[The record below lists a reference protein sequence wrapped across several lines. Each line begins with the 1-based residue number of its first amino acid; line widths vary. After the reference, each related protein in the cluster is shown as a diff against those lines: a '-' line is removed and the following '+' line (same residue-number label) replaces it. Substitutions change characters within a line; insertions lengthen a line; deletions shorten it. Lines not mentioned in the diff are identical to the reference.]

1 MRGKRFLAF
10 LVIAV
15 VLLCGC
21 GSSSDKQKVNEDRKT
36 DKIQIGMAFDSFV
49 IERWVRDRD
58 VFVSTATKLGADV
71 NVQNANGDVQEQ
83 ISQIEYFIEKNMD
96 VIVVVAVDCEKL
108 TPVMQKAKKVGIR
121 TICYDR
127 LVSNANA
134 DLYISF
140 DNVKVGTLIANAL
153 QEALP
158 DGGKIFCIKGSM
170 EDNNVALVE
179 QGFQEAIANS
189 TLEVVYEANCKGWL
203 AEEAF
208 DYVTEALAKYPN
220 VAGVMC
226 GNDDL
231 ASYAFRALAENRK
244 AGKVMLIGQDA
255 DLAACQRIVEGTQY
269 MTVYKS
275 VDSLAGEA
283 DECAV
288 KLAKGEPLGAKET
301 ISDGENE
308 IPFQKL
314 EPVAVTRENMDE
326 IIIDGGFHLK
336 EDVYLNINK

>member
-1 MRGKRFLAF
+1 MRGKRFLAC
-10 LVIAV
+10 LVITAI
-15 VLLCGC
+15 LLCGC
-21 GSSSDKQKVNEDRKT
+21 GASGDKQKVNEDRKS

-108 TPVMQKAKKVGIR
+108 TPVMQKAKKAGIR

-158 DGGKIFCIKGSM
+158 DGGKIFCIKGSR
-170 EDNNVALVE
+170 EDNNVELVE
-179 QGFQEAIANS
+179 RGFQEAIANS
-189 TLEVVYEANCKGWL
+189 NLEIVYEANCKGWL

-208 DYVTEALAKYPN
+208 DYVTEALAKYPD
-220 VAGVMC
+220 VTGVMC

-244 AGKVMLIGQDA
+244 AGKVMLTGQDA

-283 DECAV
+283 AECAV

-314 EPVAVTRENMDE
+314 EPVAVTRENIDE

-336 EDVYLNINK
+336 EDVYLNVNK

>member
-1 MRGKRFLAF
+1 MRGKQGLLL
-10 LVIAV
+10 LVMAAI
-15 VLLCGC
+15 LLCGC
-21 GSSSDKQKVNEDRKT
+21 GPSIDKQKDHEDRQT
-36 DKIQIGMAFDSFV
+36 HKIQIGMAFDSFV

-96 VIVVVAVDCEKL
+96 VIVVVAVDSEKL
-108 TPVMQKAKKVGIR
+108 TAVMQKAKKAGIR

-127 LVSNANA
+127 LVLNANA

-140 DNVKVGTLIANAL
+140 DNEKVGTLIADAMK
-153 QEALP
+153 EALP
-158 DGGKIFCIKGSM
+158 DGGKIFCIKGSA
-170 EDNNVALVE
+170 EDYNVALIE
-179 QGFQEAIANS
+179 QGFLEAIANS
-189 TLEVVYEANCKGWL
+189 NLEIVYEANCKGWL

-208 DYVTEALAKYPN
+208 DYVADGLAKYPD

-244 AGKVMLIGQDA
+244 AGKVILAGQDA

-275 VDSLAGEA
+275 VDALAGEA
-283 DECAV
+283 AEAAI

-308 IPFQKL
+308 VPFQKL
-314 EPVAVTRENMDE
+314 IPVVVTRENIDE
-326 IIIDGGFHLK
+326 IIVDGGFHLK
-336 EDVYLNINK
+336 QDVYLNVNK